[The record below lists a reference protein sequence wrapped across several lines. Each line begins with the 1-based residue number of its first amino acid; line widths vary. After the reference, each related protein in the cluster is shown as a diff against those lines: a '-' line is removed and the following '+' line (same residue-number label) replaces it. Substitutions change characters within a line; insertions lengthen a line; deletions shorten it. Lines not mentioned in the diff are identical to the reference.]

1 MSWEISDKASEKEK
15 LKAEILNSTCQLKNS
30 KTNKLLAVF
39 TLTATTL
46 CMSGCS
52 GLFEDDANQNTNAN
66 GKYVSSAYVYQ
77 DQELL
82 DDNGNKYTLH
92 KNPNGTE
99 TARYEDGKEV
109 TFHRDD
115 DGNLSVVSGMGGL
128 IAGMA
133 AGYFLFHGFNSPM
146 GSYNASTN
154 RYVASEP
161 LRPATRA
168 DRASAMSKYTPKGG
182 KIQDVPPPTLK
193 EKQEGVNNSS
203 SGGSRYHSSSSSSS
217 SKNVSKSS
225 SSSSSSSKSSVGSV
239 KSGFG
244 SAGARSAAS

>member
-1 MSWEISDKASEKEK
+1 M
-15 LKAEILNSTCQLKNS
+15 LKNS

-52 GLFEDDANQNTNAN
+52 SLFGEDTSQNTNTN
-66 GKYVSSAYVYQ
+66 GKYVSSADEYQ

-128 IAGMA
+128 LAGMA

-146 GSYNASTN
+146 GSYNSSTN

-161 LRPATRA
+161 LKPATRA
-168 DRASAMSKYTPKGG
+168 DRASAMSKYTPRGG
-182 KIQDVPPPTLK
+182 KIQDVPPPMLK
-193 EKQEGVNNSS
+193 EKQEGVTNSSSS
-203 SGGSRYHSSSSSSS
+203 SGGSRSHSSSSSS
-217 SKNVSKSS
+217 KDVGKSS

-244 SAGARSAAS
+244 SAGARSASS